1 MSGTV
6 INRALYKLA
15 EYGVRR
21 LRARFEFRVELHA
34 DVKLVFGDFNRFNKS
49 AVRRGTRNYHSRFF
63 DFFAEVVVEFV
74 SVAVTFRNAVLAV
87 ARFHYI
93 PQNLAGI
100 RTQTHCSAHLN
111 AVLVGHQIYYAV
123 F

>member
-34 DVKLVFGDFNRFNKS
+34 DVKLVFGDFNRLNKS
-49 AVRRGTRNYHSRFF
+49 AVLGYADANSSEFNPNSKHCVIDLMPDQHGVKMGFRLRPLRSFYNFRGSFLRCQPT
-63 DFFAEVVVEFV
+63 
-74 SVAVTFRNAVLAV
+74 
-87 ARFHYI
+87 
-93 PQNLAGI
+93 
-100 RTQTHCSAHLN
+100 
-111 AVLVGHQIYYAV
+111 
-123 F
+123 